1 MCIRDRFRGQC
12 LSRYAANVVSASW
25 DSVIVEVPGQS
36 SLQRIPMLDPL
47 RGTRAQLGALL
58 ERSPDVTT
66 LLRELV
72 RSGD

>member
-25 DSVIVEVPGQS
+25 DSVIFEVPGQT
-36 SLQRIPMLDPL
+36 SLQRIPMLEPL
-47 RGTRAQLGALL
+47 RGTRAQVGEVL
-58 ERSPDVTT
+58 ERSPDVAT
-66 LLRELV
+66 LLRELI